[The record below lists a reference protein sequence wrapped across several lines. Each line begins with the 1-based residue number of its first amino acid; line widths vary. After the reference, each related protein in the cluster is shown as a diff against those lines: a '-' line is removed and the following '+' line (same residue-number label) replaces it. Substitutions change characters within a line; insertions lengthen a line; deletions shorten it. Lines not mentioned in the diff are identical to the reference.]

1 MDDKIK
7 YIINFLFIQKL
18 LPHHKQIKELTEA
31 KRLSEERIK
40 RKNNEKDDS
49 DQLTTTIDGDGT
61 DGIIQKA
68 DIINKAV
75 EVEE

>member
-1 MDDKIK
+1 M
-7 YIINFLFIQKL
+7 
-18 LPHHKQIKELTEA
+18 PHHKRIKELTEA

-49 DQLTTTIDGDGT
+49 HQLTTTIGGDGT